1 MKPVHPILKIT
12 TVAVFVTLMSGFVAY
27 RAGAFE
33 QLMYG
38 DNTTDSGSEYGFSDS
53 PGQDSVTPEMMAPS
67 SKAMILIDEPRPV
80 KKDTTKKNTQSD
92 SGSRQNNANPEPRE
106 NKPVYMGGSKSA
118 PVFHAEPKR
127 DTQQQQQQ
135 QQQKPK

>member
-1 MKPVHPILKIT
+1 MKPVHPILKIA
-12 TVAVFVTLMSGFVAY
+12 TVTVFVTLMSGFVAY

-38 DNTTDSGSEYGFSDS
+38 DATTSNSGEEYGFSDS
-53 PGQDSVTPEMMAPS
+53 PGKDSVAPEMMAPS

-92 SGSRQNNANPEPRE
+92 SGSRQNNNAPQNTNANPEPRE

-118 PVFHAEPKR
+118 PVFHP
-127 DTQQQQQQ
+127 
-135 QQQKPK
+135 